1 MNNLIKKILVEWSY
15 RLDDGIIDLEN
26 YKHLS
31 ILREVLS
38 DMELSSEVIIEVM
51 GNITEKEKES
61 FSAIKKDTGNV
72 SDFGS
77 KQSRDA
83 AIKAGTHTAVDKK
96 DDETTSTDTSTDTQT
111 DDSDID
117 NRIKTKQD
125 TIRQQRLDGEGGAG
139 GAKASYGE
147 SQVSEAHKLD
157 IEDYRKKNRDT
168 INKKKEEIKNRKS
181 FPTKADERTADA
193 LGLDPNSEEFLE
205 YLATREVWVEQQ
217 RELHK
222 KEKIYKKFGSDSAMD
237 AWNRAAFDGGYML
250 QKHLKKSG
258 MKNAN
263 IVQSTTEL
271 DDDVQSKIQ
280 KKKDNACKKPKS
292 EDCEY
297 YTKELEDFKKYRKYH
312 DTYAIGED
320 ENGRMMIIH
329 ISNKKSDKADDGQAN
344 TTTAQRLQRMKEKYG
359 KDIAESVVKALDD
372 GRRKAQS
379 IKPTTVKNIEKVE
392 VDDDFVEMSE
402 LADTNGKNFNKIDE
416 KGKESCKI
424 KDNGKPNSNTKFACW
439 LKDNLPKGKTWDKLS
454 KKDKLKYAQQFA
466 LDKKWREDNELSE
479 KGIYEPYAKIFIK
492 VGEVGTGGHREGV
505 KIRINARKQAIRKG
519 DEKYKPE
526 LLPKL
531 QKQIDDIQEGKGKA
545 QDKQTKIDKAVDK
558 VYNEHLERGGEK
570 SIYDKQ
576 KDGDSESLSQATN
589 VKKTEQ
595 NTIDEVYRDTVQAMD
610 DADKQ
615 WAKDNPI
622 EAIEQGIPPK
632 NGPNK
637 QAYVDSVL
645 EALHYNQ
652 LIDVEDDRDHKMIQQ
667 MGIIGARAS
676 HIRNCLAELSGYDMP
691 PGDREG
697 LKKHLRENCQVDA
710 NTGRISVNSPN
721 GNKELMSDEF
731 RTAGTSDKV
740 DSKHGVDMRT
750 CIINKV
756 NEEGK

>member
-51 GNITEKEKES
+51 GNITENEKES

-263 IVQSTTEL
+263 IVQSTTE
-271 DDDVQSKIQ
+271 
-280 KKKDNACKKPKS
+280 
-292 EDCEY
+292 
-297 YTKELEDFKKYRKYH
+297 
-312 DTYAIGED
+312 
-320 ENGRMMIIH
+320 
-329 ISNKKSDKADDGQAN
+329 
-344 TTTAQRLQRMKEKYG
+344 
-359 KDIAESVVKALDD
+359 
-372 GRRKAQS
+372 
-379 IKPTTVKNIEKVE
+379 
-392 VDDDFVEMSE
+392 
-402 LADTNGKNFNKIDE
+402 
-416 KGKESCKI
+416 
-424 KDNGKPNSNTKFACW
+424 
-439 LKDNLPKGKTWDKLS
+439 
-454 KKDKLKYAQQFA
+454 
-466 LDKKWREDNELSE
+466 
-479 KGIYEPYAKIFIK
+479 
-492 VGEVGTGGHREGV
+492 
-505 KIRINARKQAIRKG
+505 
-519 DEKYKPE
+519 
-526 LLPKL
+526 
-531 QKQIDDIQEGKGKA
+531 
-545 QDKQTKIDKAVDK
+545 
-558 VYNEHLERGGEK
+558 
-570 SIYDKQ
+570 
-576 KDGDSESLSQATN
+576 
-589 VKKTEQ
+589 
-595 NTIDEVYRDTVQAMD
+595 
-610 DADKQ
+610 
-615 WAKDNPI
+615 
-622 EAIEQGIPPK
+622 
-632 NGPNK
+632 
-637 QAYVDSVL
+637 
-645 EALHYNQ
+645 
-652 LIDVEDDRDHKMIQQ
+652 
-667 MGIIGARAS
+667 
-676 HIRNCLAELSGYDMP
+676 
-691 PGDREG
+691 
-697 LKKHLRENCQVDA
+697 
-710 NTGRISVNSPN
+710 
-721 GNKELMSDEF
+721 
-731 RTAGTSDKV
+731 
-740 DSKHGVDMRT
+740 
-750 CIINKV
+750 
-756 NEEGK
+756 

>member
-416 KGKESCKI
+416 KGKEPCKI

-466 LDKKWREDNELSE
+466 LDKKWREDNELNE

-545 QDKQTKIDKAVDK
+545 QDKQTKLDKAVDK

-570 SIYDKQ
+570 SIYAKQ

-595 NTIDEVYRDTVQAMD
+595 NTIDEVYKDTVKAMD

-622 EAIEQGIPPK
+622 EAVEQGIPPK

-676 HIRNCLAELSGYDMP
+676 HIRNCLAELSGYEW
-691 PGDREG
+691 GDREG

-756 NEEGK
+756 NEEDK

>member
-51 GNITEKEKES
+51 SNITEEEKES
-61 FSAIKKDTGNV
+61 FPAIKKDTGNV

-280 KKKDNACKKPKS
+280 SKADKACSLDKNS
-292 EDCEY
+292 DDCKY
-297 YTKELEDFKKYRKYH
+297 YSAELEDFKKYRKYH

-344 TTTAQRLQRMKEKYG
+344 TTTAQRLKRMKEKYG
-359 KDIAESVVKALDD
+359 EQIGESVKKALDD
-372 GRRKAQS
+372 GIRRAQS
-379 IKPTTVKNIEKVE
+379 IKSTTVKNIEKVE

-416 KGKESCKI
+416 KGKEPCKI

-466 LDKKWREDNELSE
+466 LEKKWREDNELSE

-576 KDGDSESLSQATN
+576 RDGDSESLSKATN
-589 VKKTEQ
+589 IKKTEQ
-595 NTIDEVYRDTVQAMD
+595 NTIDEVYKDTVKAMD

-622 EAIEQGIPPK
+622 EAVEQGIPPK

-676 HIRNCLAELSGYDMP
+676 HIRNCLAELSGYEW
-691 PGDREG
+691 GDREG

-756 NEEGK
+756 NEEDK